1 MYNCWRGGT
10 PLSSVGS
17 AVVPISDTVEKFV
30 IALTADD
37 GAAGVTDGR
46 APVSCACD
54 SAGCAANDAS
64 TQELN
69 QDPARAAILINRG
82 DMPTGDWRS
91 AVTIRREDLAD
102 G

>member
-1 MYNCWRGGT
+1 M
-10 PLSSVGS
+10 
-17 AVVPISDTVEKFV
+17 

-37 GAAGVTDGR
+37 GAAGVTEGR
-46 APVSCACD
+46 DPVSCAYV
-54 SAGCAANDAS
+54 STGCTANDAS

-69 QDPARAAILINRG
+69 QDPARAAIFINRG
-82 DMPTGDWRS
+82 ESLAGGRRS